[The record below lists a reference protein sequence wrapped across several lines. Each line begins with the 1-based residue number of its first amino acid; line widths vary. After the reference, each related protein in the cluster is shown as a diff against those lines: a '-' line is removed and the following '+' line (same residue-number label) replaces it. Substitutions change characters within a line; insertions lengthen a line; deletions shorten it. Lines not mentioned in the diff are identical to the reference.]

1 MKNIEEVVEKLTPL
15 VKSYARDMNLLIA
28 EDQATNIEF
37 YKVVF
42 GKYFNV
48 CDIALNGQE
57 ALDMWN
63 KDRTYYD
70 LVVTDVDMPIM
81 NGVELVRNI
90 REESMEQSII
100 VLTATTDLDD
110 NQNLAFYFID
120 GLLPKPIDTKKLFI
134 LLYRVLKKISEKK
147 DFNHYIEELE
157 DQVNESIEHKNHLNY
172 IIKKLRPIS
181 KEEEAHDVIVMV
193 NTLIN
198 KTDTI
203 IHDKKEV
210 ITQEKKSTV
219 TLSADDEKDL
229 RFSTADHKISS
240 TEFMEQLDDTIV
252 DKVEDFLGIIDRLV
266 EELDKVEKEEP
277 SQALVS
283 LDNISKFFD
292 TFIDIINNL
301 VIFPIVSRA
310 FLNLNKFIHNIKEE
324 DLVDNEKKSLLV
336 SLLFNIEK
344 DVTNWI
350 DNIFIQQTAD
360 NIYYFDASFSNGAL
374 EIESTFNNYGVISD
388 EVFDDDDLGF
398 F

>member
-1 MKNIEEVVEKLTPL
+1 MKNLEEVIQKLTPL
-15 VKSYARDMNLLIA
+15 VKSYAVDMNLLIA
-28 EDQATNIEF
+28 EDQTTNIEF
-37 YKVVF
+37 YKLVF
-42 GKYFNV
+42 GRYFNV
-48 CDIALNGQE
+48 CDTALNGQE
-57 ALDMWN
+57 ALAMWN

-70 LVVTDVDMPIM
+70 LIVTDVNMPVM
-81 NGVELVRNI
+81 DGVELVRSI

-100 VLTATTDLDD
+100 VLTATTDLED
-110 NQNLAFYFID
+110 NQNLAYYFID
-120 GLLPKPIDTKKLFI
+120 GLLPKPIDNQKLFI

-147 DFNHYIEELE
+147 EFNHYIENLE
-157 DQVNESIEHKNHLNY
+157 DQVNELTEHRYHLDY
-172 IIKKLRPIS
+172 IKEKLKPIS
-181 KEEEAHDVIVMV
+181 KKEEAHDVIAMV
-193 NTLIN
+193 NTLIG

-203 IHDKKEV
+203 IHDKTEV
-210 ITQEKKSTV
+210 IIQEKKSTV
-219 TLSADDEKDL
+219 TLSADNEKDL
-229 RFSTADHKISS
+229 RFSTADNQLSS
-240 TEFMEQLDDTIV
+240 VEFMEQLDDTIV

-283 LDNISKFFD
+283 LNNISKFFD

-310 FLNLNKFIHNIKEE
+310 FLNLNIFIHNIKEE
-324 DLVDNEKKSLLV
+324 DLVDHEKKALLV

-344 DVTNWI
+344 DVAKWI
-350 DNIFIQQTAD
+350 DTIFIQQTAD